1 MNLSNKGLLLAIASG
16 YCIHGTSATLEQL
29 QLMHFGG
36 RWWQEGETMK
46 HSWGVGSFL
55 VKFRGSSQLKVQLQ
69 SGWSAGL
76 YYTCKINDGASFE
89 LYHANSNDLSVA
101 ANLDSAEEYVVWCG
115 RNNEA
120 SYGATILSGVVL
132 DTGGELL
139 QATDPNARNAMLR
152 LEVVGDSISAG
163 FKVTATSASEPGSS
177 YNQNVFKAYPKLL
190 ADAWQTTD
198 YQVIAK
204 SGKNSSITLLSS
216 HNMSH

>member
-1 MNLSNKGLLLAIASG
+1 MNLSNKGLLLAIAAG

-36 RWWQEGETMK
+36 RWWKEGKTMT

-55 VKFRGSSQLKVQLQ
+55 VKFRSSSQLKVQLQ

-89 LYHANSNDLSVA
+89 LYHENSNDLSVA
-101 ANLDSAEEYVVWCG
+101 ANLDSADEYVVWCG

-139 QATDPNARNAMLR
+139 PVIQMPGTQCYVSR
-152 LEVVGDSISAG
+152 LSEIQSRRDS
-163 FKVTATSASEPGSS
+163 
-177 YNQNVFKAYPKLL
+177 KLL
-190 ADAWQTTD
+190 QHRRLSPAPPTTKM
-198 YQVIAK
+198 YSRHIR
-204 SGKNSSITLLSS
+204 SSLQMLGR
-216 HNMSH
+216 